1 MSDKNFIKGTVILM
15 CANAISKI
23 LGAVFKIPL
32 TYILQEEGMAIF
44 NTAFSVYS
52 MLLSFVI
59 SGFPLAISNT
69 VSKNHALSNYS
80 YIKQV
85 SSVSSYILAV
95 VGFFISVVMF
105 FGAKFFAFSM
115 KDPNSALAIKIL
127 SPSIFLVALSTVY
140 KGFFQGSVNMI
151 PTAISQVLES
161 VIRLVVGFYA
171 AFILIPKGIVAA
183 SGGAL
188 FGITF
193 GEFLATSML
202 FFMYAYSRKKLP
214 DIGQSFSKRYAAKEL
229 LSVALP
235 MFLCSFIISA
245 FNMLDTSIVRNAL
258 LKITFSED
266 SANLF
271 ISEYSRYTPIFNNLS
286 QSLKMNIDGARWLY
300 GSYSGYAITVF
311 NLPVGIIG
319 ALSASMLPVISG
331 QIAVNNTH
339 GVKKSASFALKLT
352 VIIALPF
359 SFAMFFFSKNIL
371 LLLFNNCAAYKLLQL
386 LAPCLIFLCVQQLF
400 SAFLHASG
408 SIALPAVITAT
419 GIIIKMIVSFIIIPL
434 PKINILGA
442 PIGAAVSFFITMIF
456 YAIAVKKRFNFKF
469 RFKDT
474 LIKPLFCTLCMSL
487 FMLYTLNPLKFFLG
501 ENTGFIVCG
510 VFGCILYLLFLILTK
525 TLKRQ

>member
-1 MSDKNFIKGTVILM
+1 MSDKSFIKGTVILM

-32 TYILQEEGMAIF
+32 TYILKEEGMAIF

-59 SGFPLAISNT
+59 SGFPLAISNA
-69 VSKNHALSNYS
+69 VSKNYALKNHS
-80 YIKQV
+80 YIKQI

-95 VGFFISVVMF
+95 IGFFMSVIMF
-105 FGAKFFAFSM
+105 SCAKFFAFSM
-115 KDPNSALAIKIL
+115 KDPNATLAIKVL

-161 VIRLVVGFYA
+161 VIRLAVGFYA
-171 AFILIPKGIVAA
+171 AFILIPNGIVLA
-183 SGGAL
+183 SSGAL

-202 FFMYAYSRKKLP
+202 FFMYSYSRKKLP
-214 DIGQSFSKRYAAKEL
+214 DLGQSLSKKQAAKEL

-245 FNMLDTSIVRNAL
+245 LNMLDTSIIRNAL
-258 LKITFSED
+258 LKITFSEN
-266 SANLF
+266 SAKLF
-271 ISEYSRYTPIFNNLS
+271 VSEYSKYTPIFNNVS

-319 ALSASMLPVISG
+319 ALSASILPVIAG
-331 QIAVNNTH
+331 QIAVNNNH
-339 GVKKSASFALKLT
+339 GVRKSASFALKLT
-352 VIIALPF
+352 FIIAIPF
-359 SFAMFFFSKNIL
+359 SFTMFFFSKNIL
-371 LLLFNNCAAYKLLQL
+371 LLLFNNFAAYKLLSL

-400 SAFLHASG
+400 SSFLHASG
-408 SIALPAVITAT
+408 SIVMPAVIT
-419 GIIIKMIVSFIIIPL
+419 GVGVIIKMIIAILIIPH

-442 PIGAAVSFFITMIF
+442 PISAAISFFITMIF
-456 YAIAVKKRFNFKF
+456 YTIAAKKRFGFKF
-469 RFKDT
+469 CFKDI
-474 LIKPLFCTLCMSL
+474 LIKPLFCSLCMLL
-487 FMLYTLNPLKFFLG
+487 FMVYTINPLKFFLG
-501 ENTGFIVCG
+501 ENTGFIICAIL
-510 VFGCILYLLFLILTK
+510 GCFLYLLILILTK